1 MNTLLRPYLH
11 RVGDSVAVPQLSDM
25 SGSKQVKSNVPFL
38 SVTSTGHSRVA
49 DGQIQNPQVG
59 DLGYERSEAEQ
70 HARRPRLQEVDQV
83 RLIRKYT
90 YRTINT

>member
-1 MNTLLRPYLH
+1 M
-11 RVGDSVAVPQLSDM
+11 AVPQLSDM
-25 SGSKQVKSNVPFL
+25 SESKPVKSNVPFL
-38 SVTSTGHSRVA
+38 SVPSSRHTRVA
-49 DGQIQNPQVG
+49 DGQIQDPQVG

-83 RLIRKYT
+83 RLVPNV

>member
-1 MNTLLRPYLH
+1 MVT
-11 RVGDSVAVPQLSDM
+11 PQLSDM

-83 RLIRKYT
+83 RLFQKYV
-90 YRTINT
+90 YRAINT